1 VQFGEHLVR
10 DVQMEPEE
18 VEQAPSLQTLVI
30 QGAGTALV
38 VVLSVVLIAVLA
50 REPAVQAS
58 DWIVEQLGLWGIAI
72 MVLLADTFT
81 FPVPPDAYLLAAVA
95 SHADELPILAVIS
108 VSSILAGNLAYFVG
122 PLLQNVPIL
131 GKRIERFRGRGE
143 QLFKKWGLW
152 TVVVAALTPIP
163 FSIVCW
169 FAGIYK
175 MPYRP
180 FFIGTL
186 TRFLRFALFYY
197 LFVFGWTSA

>member
-1 VQFGEHLVR
+1 
-10 DVQMEPEE
+10 MEPEE

>member
-1 VQFGEHLVR
+1 MHLIEDLVR
-10 DVQMEPEE
+10 HVELEPEE
-18 VEQAPSLQTLVI
+18 VEQAPSLRSLLI
-30 QGAGTALV
+30 QGVSTAV
-38 VVLSVVLIAVLA
+38 AVVLCVILIAVLA

-58 DWIVEQLGLWGIAI
+58 DWIVDQLGLWGIAI
-72 MVLLADTFT
+72 AVILADTFT

-95 SHADELPILAVIS
+95 SNADELPILAVIS

-131 GKRIERFRGRGE
+131 GKRIEKFRGRGE
-143 QLFKKWGLW
+143 LLFKKWGLW

-197 LFVFGWTSA
+197 LFIFGWTSA